1 MKSFFHR
8 VFNSSTDASMG
19 EVFEEAQKQPI
30 LVPAFHVVVIR
41 LFILSFNQY
50 GKNLLS
56 EPKFDPKRCEQWLK
70 DRASLQEFIKNEEYI
85 VVTPLLGD
93 ELFERKMRVFKNWK
107 GAVRSLVTNT
117 CSMEEAM
124 ATLEKGKEMQ
134 AEETE
139 EFCLLEEKIEEAH
152 SWQTAINAA
161 LENGERGP

>member
-93 ELFERKMRVFKNWK
+93 ELFERKMKVFKNWK

-117 CSMEEAM
+117 CSMEEAV
-124 ATLEKGKEMQ
+124 ATLEKGKD
-134 AEETE
+134 
-139 EFCLLEEKIEEAH
+139 LLEEKIEEAH